1 MPRKILIS
9 FLGTN
14 DYVPCNYYT
23 EGDDTQKVSNVRY
36 IQKAIIDLYCQD
48 FNGPDDGFHFFL
60 TDDAKAR
67 NWEDNGQY
75 NRNTGEY
82 DKTNDGLKSVIHKL
96 NLSERAQT
104 HSIKEGYSTN
114 DIWKIFEQVF
124 DVIQEGDEIILD
136 ITHGFRSLPMLAMV
150 LSNYAKT
157 LKNADLKM
165 VLYGAFEKL
174 GPAPIVRQIPEAE
187 RNAPI
192 LNLTALSDIQDWTSA
207 TKNFVE
213 NGISTDLGF
222 VIEKAKRLAPKD
234 QIFIN
239 ELKDLKNNL
248 NLFTSNLK
256 LNRGKEI
263 LEGDYYADIQAS
275 ISMLRS
281 KTSSHPPLSKILDQI
296 DQKVGEFIGNSST
309 NWIKAVDWC
318 MEKGLIQQAIT
329 QLQEGI
335 VTQVCKIL
343 SLKPSRYIERN
354 VAKGVF
360 YNPNKKGKVE
370 LLPDDIKK
378 LKENQSQD
386 LELFYVNKIK
396 EGLENDFIKDIRS
409 DFKDLTDLLRNDIN
423 HGGYNKSKNVKEIEK
438 NINKFYKSIR
448 EKAQNHNII

>member
-14 DYVPCNYYT
+14 NYVPCNYYT
-23 EGDDTQKVSNVRY
+23 EGDDTQKVSDVKY
-36 IQKAIIDLYCQD
+36 IQEAIIDLYCQD

-75 NRNTGEY
+75 NYKTKKYDLKNT
-82 DKTNDGLKSVIHKL
+82 GLKSVMKDL
-96 NLSERAQT
+96 NLSGRVET
-104 HSIKEGYSTN
+104 HSIKEGYSTT
-114 DIWKIFEQVF
+114 DIWTIFEEVF

-174 GPAPIVRQIPEAE
+174 GPAPVVLDMEE
-187 RNAPI
+187 SKRNAPI
-192 LNLTALSDIQDWTSA
+192 LNLTALSDIQDWTAA

-213 NGISTDLGF
+213 NGISNDLGL
-222 VIEKAKRLAPKD
+222 VIEKAKRLAPNDENFKE
-234 QIFIN
+234 
-239 ELKDLKNNL
+239 ELEDLKINL

-263 LEGDYYADIQAS
+263 LEGDYYTNIQAS
-275 ISMLRS
+275 ISLLRF
-281 KTSSHPPLSKILDQI
+281 KTSEYPPLSKILDQI
-296 DQKVGEFIGNSST
+296 DQKVGEFVGNAST

-335 VTQVCKIL
+335 VTQVCKML

-370 LLPDDIKK
+370 LLPDVIKK

-386 LELFYVNKIK
+386 LELFYIKKIK
-396 EGLENDFIKDIRS
+396 DGLENDFIKDIKS
-409 DFKDLTDLLRNDIN
+409 DFKKLTDVLRNDIN
-423 HGGYNKSKNVKEIEK
+423 HGGYNKCRNAKDIEK
-438 NINKFYKSIR
+438 SIKKLYKSIR